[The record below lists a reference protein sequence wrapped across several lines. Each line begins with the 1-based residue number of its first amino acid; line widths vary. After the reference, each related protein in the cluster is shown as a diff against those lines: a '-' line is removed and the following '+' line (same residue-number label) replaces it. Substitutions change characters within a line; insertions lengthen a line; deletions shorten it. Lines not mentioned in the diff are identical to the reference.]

1 MPQSLQQL
9 YAPTSVCFGCG
20 PANPE
25 GLRIASFVRG
35 DECVCEFV
43 PEPHHEAFEG
53 FVAGGII
60 GAVHDCPRTWTAA
73 HHLLTAKGLD
83 HVPCT
88 VTLEYGVKFSKPTP
102 SNGPLLFR
110 ARVVKAGDRSAEIE
124 GTLEV
129 EGETT
134 ATCRAVFVEVKE
146 GHPAFQRW

>member
-1 MPQSLQQL
+1 MPQSLQQH

-60 GAVHDCPRTWTAA
+60 GAVFDCHCNWTAA
-73 HHLLTAKGLD
+73 NHLMTAKGLD

-110 ARVVKAGDRSAEIE
+110 ARVVKSGDRSAEIE